1 MLNTHSNTVSS
12 HAIVKQL
19 MQFEKKIM
27 NRLKALEIKYENY
40 HYQHVQRRQG
50 STKQMP
56 KCNSITQL
64 MNSTARKFVNHHQ
77 IQELNTTSMHSNS
90 RMNVKRIRAKSYSSS
105 SNHFPRLTE
114 SHELHNKTYN
124 IEINQDGIILGCTKV
139 GNRNVYISTDTG
151 YPRSLMSIELLSKLG
166 HRMEKRRRRPAPNMA
181 TLLVDNMQLPVV
193 CSISLPITINGI
205 ARFHNMLVVRH
216 LSQECIIGADFINK
230 HPIQVKIRPNKIQL
244 NQKHNGFTQIPSQ
257 NHSPMCYNTELKPI
271 ERSDY
276 LSTNSYDTKQTQP
289 NSYTSANISLPNSI
303 ISSREHIHTEV
314 INPNNNSNKSSAA
327 VSTNTSTLLQSNS
340 MSSVNNI
347 NTQTNRSELSLTSLN
362 VSINDKHNEPI
373 RSPIALINRIMERM
387 KHMESI
393 SNDAFNRLQK
403 I

>member
-1 MLNTHSNTVSS
+1 
-12 HAIVKQL
+12 

-50 STKQMP
+50 STKQVP

-64 MNSTARKFVNHHQ
+64 INSTARKFVNHHQ

-90 RMNVKRIRAKSYSSS
+90 RMSVKKIRAKSYASS

-124 IEINQDGIILGCTKV
+124 IEINQDGMILGYTKV

-181 TLLVDNMQLPVV
+181 TLLVDNIELPVV

-230 HPIQVKIRPNKIQL
+230 HHIQVKTRPNKIQL
-244 NQKHNGFTQIPSQ
+244 NQKHNGFTQIPNQ
-257 NHSPMCYNTELKPI
+257 KYSPMCYNTELKPI

-303 ISSREHIHTEV
+303 ISSHEHIHTEV
-314 INPNNNSNKSSAA
+314 INPNNNINKSSATA
-327 VSTNTSTLLQSNS
+327 STNTSTLLQSNS

-347 NTQTNRSELSLTSLN
+347 NTQTNRSELYLNQLN
-362 VSINDKHNEPI
+362 VKTQEAHNKITPSHTINYDWLLE
-373 RSPIALINRIMERM
+373 RLNRF
-387 KHMESI
+387 ESLGNAI
-393 SNDAFNRLQK
+393 FNNRK
-403 I
+403 KT